1 MQALGEGWMMRIEQM
16 NRRRICE
23 EIKRY
28 IIDMASSS
36 KGGMLCFSTR
46 KIVGRGWE
54 SQMLG
59 RYLSR
64 MYLWLPPNKRPA
76 VIKNGKKGRRIYCI
90 ERAQAESLA
99 EELFEACI
107 KLISYIEE

>member
-1 MQALGEGWMMRIEQM
+1 MMTITQRDRKRM
-16 NRRRICE
+16 CE
-23 EIKRY
+23 EVKKTIM
-28 IIDMASSS
+28 DMASSS
-36 KGGMLCFSTR
+36 KGGILCFSTR
-46 KIVGRGWE
+46 QIVGRGWE

-64 MYLWLPPNKRPA
+64 IYKWLPLSRRPA
-76 VIKNGKKGRRIYCI
+76 VIKIGKKGRRIYCI
-90 ERAQAESLA
+90 ERTQAKMLA